1 MILNNTKSI
10 PRAKNAESV
19 GVDSSVVHKM
29 TEEMALIGINLHS
42 LMILRNGEVAC
53 EGWSK
58 PLTPDTPHM
67 VYSVSKSFLA
77 TAYGFALDEGLI
89 TRGTRF
95 VDVFPEYRN
104 KKDKNL
110 EKLTIHH
117 LLTMT
122 AGKQTAIRGEKTN
135 KWIETFVKAKWIFT
149 PGEGWRYVNDNY
161 YIASAMLVRVLGVS
175 ITEYLTDRLYK
186 PLGIDV
192 PFWETAPGNVEA
204 GGWGLMLK
212 TEDIAKLILCYH
224 NNGVYDG
231 VQVIPEAW
239 VKEATTQLHDN
250 STVEKH
256 RDSQAGYGC
265 GFWKCA
271 GVENAFRCEGVFCQ
285 YAISLKDYDA
295 CIIMT
300 SDHSDLQET
309 LDVIWKY
316 VPDMFIES
324 YDTNNTIPVTLPD
337 DTSVTVN
344 PRSEIESKITGN
356 TYKIRRCKFANMIGF
371 PVSVFPMP
379 VIFFAQ
385 ERGGNMDNISFEFND
400 EGLYL
405 SWTEDGGHENK
416 LQINMDGT
424 ASDGYV
430 RIGELNLN
438 VRSHAFW
445 ENNNTLVVKIRP
457 LVAVAQRVLKFEF
470 MGNKIRMYPS
480 TIPSTEEKAK
490 KIGEKLKCILIG
502 RWFHWWIDFLV
513 PRVGKI
519 LNPTH
524 RGKIKKQ

>member
-1 MILNNTKSI
+1 MMSFKDKRI
-10 PRAKNAESV
+10 PRAKNAESI
-19 GVDSSVVHKM
+19 GVDSSVVAKM
-29 TEEMALIGINLHS
+29 TEEMALSGIKVHS
-42 LMILRNGEVAC
+42 MMILRNGKVAC

-58 PLTPDTPHM
+58 PLTADTPHM

-77 TAYGFALDEGLI
+77 TAYGFALAEGLI
-89 TRGTRF
+89 TRETRF

-104 KKDKNL
+104 KKDKKL
-110 EKLTIHH
+110 EQLTVHH

-135 KWIETFVKAKWIFT
+135 RWLETFVKAKWIFA

-161 YIASAMLVRVLGVS
+161 YVAAAMLVKVLGVS
-175 ITEYLTDRLYK
+175 ITDFLTERLYK
-186 PLGIDV
+186 PLGIEV
-192 PFWETAPGNVEA
+192 PFWEIAPGNVEA

-231 VQVIPEAW
+231 VQVIPEFW
-239 VKEATTQLHDN
+239 VEEATTELHDN

-295 CIIMT
+295 CIVMT
-300 SDHSDLQET
+300 SEHSDLQET

-316 VPDMFIES
+316 VPHMFVEPF
-324 YDTNNTIPVTLPD
+324 DTDDTKPLELPD
-337 DTSVTVN
+337 DTAVVVKPHSGIE
-344 PRSEIESKITGN
+344 SEISGN
-356 TYKIRRCKFANMIGF
+356 TYKIRKCKFANLIGF

-400 EGLYL
+400 GGVCL
-405 SWTEDGGHENK
+405 SWCEDGGFENS
-416 LQINMDGT
+416 LLVNMNGE
-424 ASDGYV
+424 ASEGFIK
-430 RIGELNLN
+430 IGELNLK
-438 VRSHAFW
+438 VRSYAFW
-445 ENNNTLVVKIRP
+445 ENENTLVIKIRP

-470 MGNKIRMYPS
+470 SGKTIKMYPS
-480 TIPSTEEKAK
+480 TIPSTDEKAK

-524 RGKIKKQ
+524 RGKIKK